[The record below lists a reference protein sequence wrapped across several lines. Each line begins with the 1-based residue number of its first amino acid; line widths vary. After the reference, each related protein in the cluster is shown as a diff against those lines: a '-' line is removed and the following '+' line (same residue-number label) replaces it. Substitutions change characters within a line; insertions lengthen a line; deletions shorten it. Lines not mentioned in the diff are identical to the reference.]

1 MWFYYFIISGHESCR
16 NCPKDLYAFGYTF
29 SHHQG
34 LFHFYKILTEYMDLI
49 AYMSRDRVFVKEN
62 LTITG
67 DTNIMRHNFSLFFYK
82 PILINFT
89 LCTYTYMKNISFE
102 FRYTTN
108 KEIKI
113 LIIYFVILSAGIMR

>member
-67 DTNIMRHNFSLFFYK
+67 DTNIMRHNFSLFF
-82 PILINFT
+82 LQ
-89 LCTYTYMKNISFE
+89 TYIDKLYSVYVSLYEKYIVWISI
-102 FRYTTN
+102 YN
-108 KEIKI
+108 K
-113 LIIYFVILSAGIMR
+113 